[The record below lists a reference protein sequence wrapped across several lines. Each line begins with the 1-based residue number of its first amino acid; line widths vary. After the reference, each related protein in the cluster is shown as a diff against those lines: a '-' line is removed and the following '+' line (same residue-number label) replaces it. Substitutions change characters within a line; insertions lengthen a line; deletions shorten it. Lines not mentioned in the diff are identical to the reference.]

1 MPQGDIAMTPRFA
14 NVCFAVMIAVLAA
27 MPAAAQTTTQQQ
39 QPGSPVYSGIAN
51 IFSEDPAPRPQTRE
65 EYRAAR
71 EARKEAEKQ
80 QGLPL
85 PKDVFFDEQTGQ
97 WKKVVSGKS
106 GGKYVTAT
114 TCYEITHQT
123 ESTRVFR
130 PVACILPPKK

>member
-1 MPQGDIAMTPRFA
+1 MIARFA
-14 NVCFAVMIAVLAA
+14 GFRAVLVLAA
-27 MPAAAQTTTQQQ
+27 LLAAVPLSVRAQTAQQQ

-51 IFSEDPAPRPQTRE
+51 IFSKEATPRPQTRE

-80 QGLPL
+80 QGLPM
-85 PKDVFFDEQTGQ
+85 PKDVFFDEETGQ

-106 GGKYVTAT
+106 GGKYITST

-123 ESTRVFR
+123 ETARVMR